1 MVSSVASDGL
11 YLPSRMASA
20 FVLSSSFPR
29 ARSRLVPERCEGV
42 HRLVA
47 VCVPEDPVLVGDW
60 KALLDAELDL
70 ERVEVVLRWDNV
82 RSSSLV

>member
-1 MVSSVASDGL
+1 MSFVASDGL
-11 YLPSRMASA
+11 DMPSRIASVFA
-20 FVLSSSFPR
+20 RSSNLPR
-29 ARSRLVPERCEGV
+29 TRSRLVPERCEGV

-47 VCVPEDPVLVGDW
+47 VCVPDDPVLVGDW

-70 ERVEVVLRWDNV
+70 ERVEVVLRWDDV

>member
-1 MVSSVASDGL
+1 
-11 YLPSRMASA
+11 MASA
-20 FVLSSSFPR
+20 F
-29 ARSRLVPERCEGV
+29 ARSSILPRTRSKLVPARCEGV

-47 VCVPEDPVLVGDW
+47 VCVPDDPVLVGDW

-70 ERVEVVLRWDNV
+70 ERVEVVLRWDDV